1 MVRPVVTLQVGD
13 LLTTVIPSIPEPGE
27 LLVGLDGSLGG
38 RTGGYDKRLG
48 EMTGVYRDEAALASA
63 TAELGADHLVYRVE
77 EHRGGSGA
85 GALIIGTSTL
95 RPGRYGDEFAV
106 TRGHL
111 HRKPDRAELYH
122 CLSGHGVLLME
133 ALDGRSRAVPLTPG
147 AAVHVPGHW
156 VHRSVNTGDE
166 PLVTLFCY
174 PEDAGQN
181 YEIIGAAGG
190 MAQLVVDDGV
200 GGWTTRPNPDHVGY
214 REVAA

>member
-1 MVRPVVTLQVGD
+1 
-13 LLTTVIPSIPEPGE
+13 LTTAIPPIPEPGE

-77 EHRGGSGA
+77 EHRSGTGE

-95 RPGRYGDEFAV
+95 QPGRYGDEFAL

-122 CLSGHGVLLME
+122 CLSGEGVLLME
-133 ALDGRSRAVPLTPG
+133 ALDGRSRAVPLAPG

-190 MAQLVVDDGV
+190 MAQLVVDDGA

-214 REVAA
+214 REVAP